1 MKKVLED
8 SGLNR
13 LYHHLNNPNEVT
25 VFISMDRKSD
35 TPVQNNKKRADF
47 KKIMNLYHFRYFKVK
62 GGYSERGKDGTLV
75 DVEDEA
81 SFTVFAPRA
90 KEDALLFLM
99 LELGRLA
106 KQDSIMFVK
115 DLKAYWVSCPE
126 RRLDSLLI
134 SDDRIFNQMKEL
146 GGVTELGK
154 FTTQNIE
161 KFFTKIKG
169 RKFSFATSQVE
180 SVEPKNFE
188 RSWERGFAY
197 GLQEHLNQRK
207 VDYDLRNLLGLL
219 EES

>member
-1 MKKVLED
+1 MRIIED

-13 LYHHLNNPNEVT
+13 LYHHLSSPNEVT

-35 TPVQNNKKRADF
+35 TPAQNNKKRSDF
-47 KKIMNLYHFRYFKVK
+47 KKIMDLYRFGYFKVK
-62 GGYSERGKDGTLV
+62 GGYSEKDPITGGLV

-81 SFTVFAPRA
+81 SFTVFAPRV

-115 DLKAYWVSCPE
+115 DLKAYWINCPTQ
-126 RRLDSLLI
+126 RLDSILS
-134 SDDRIFNQMKEL
+134 SDENVFDQMKEMNEVTSL
-146 GGVTELGK
+146 GR
-154 FTTQNIE
+154 FTTRHIE

-169 RKFSFATSQVE
+169 RKFSFSTAQVE
-180 SVEPKNFE
+180 SVELKNFE
-188 RSWERGFAY
+188 RSWERGFID
-197 GLQEHLNQRK
+197 GLQEHLKQRK

-219 EES
+219 D